1 MPDKENDDSLEGKTE
16 ENPWGEDEVPWRL
29 ENEESNEVAQ
39 MDKAEAVESDE
50 RGRFEPDDIPE
61 EEPRSGGT
69 KKLKIGVAAV
79 VVAAALAVLAAAYV
93 GVAAVEDDGSDGSG
107 FDADGGVN
115 AQTES
120 PEGPGVDIEP
130 NENGILVFPPEAGAE
145 GGDQRLRLKNAGDEI
160 ETSKLRIEVT
170 LADHG
175 SSAAVTNLP
184 ADRLEPDRHVSGDD
198 IFDRSYAGV
207 GGAATEGVWHEDE
220 LVLRIKHSDDGA
232 EMETGDEVRVEVARS
247 GSGEILYSDTLEAE

>member
-1 MPDKENDDSLEGKTE
+1 MPDEENDDSPEEKTE

-29 ENEESNEVAQ
+29 EDEEGNEAAQ
-39 MDKAEAVESDE
+39 MEKAGAVESDE

-61 EEPRSGGT
+61 EEPKSGGT

-93 GVAAVEDDGSDGSG
+93 GVAAVEDDGPDGSG
-107 FDADGGVN
+107 FDADGGAN
-115 AQTES
+115 AQTGSSE
-120 PEGPGVDIEP
+120 ELGGDTEP
-130 NENGILVFPPEAGAE
+130 NENGVLVLPPEAGAE
-145 GGDQRLRLKNAGDEI
+145 GGDQRLRLKNTGDEV

-232 EMETGDEVRVEVARS
+232 EMEPGDEVRVEVTRP
-247 GSGEILYSDTLEAE
+247 GPGEVLYSDTLEAE